1 MAVEEECECN
11 CPEPRVEWIYTYGD
25 MVTLLLC
32 FFILLWAMSH
42 TETEKFKAIAAS
54 FKGGPPASPFQFTGM
69 PTFMENIQSSLKKSE
84 ISEVIDVTVD
94 DEGITVSF
102 TDSVM
107 FQRGAGIP
115 TRAGE
120 EIIENFS
127 RILHAVPNRIIIE
140 GHTDD
145 IPVSSHIYPSNWELS
160 SARASAV
167 ARLLEQFG
175 IKKKRISISGY
186 ASTKPKVANDTPELR
201 SLNRR
206 IDIMVKPEGF

>member
-1 MAVEEECECN
+1 MAMEEECECN
-11 CPEPRVEWIYTYGD
+11 CGEERVEWIYTYGD

-42 TETEKFKAIAAS
+42 TETEKFKAVAAS

-69 PTFMENIQSSLKKSE
+69 PTFMESIQSSLKKSDV
-84 ISEVIDVTVD
+84 SEVTDITVD
-94 DEGITVSF
+94 DAGITVSF

-107 FQRGAGIP
+107 FERGSGVP
-115 TRAGE
+115 TQEGE
-120 EIIENFS
+120 EIIEKFS

-145 IPVSSHIYPSNWELS
+145 VPVSGRQYPSNWELS

-175 IKKKRISISGY
+175 IKQKRISVTGY

-201 SLNRR
+201 RLNRR